1 MRVLIASDYYP
12 PFIGGAHRQTRL
24 LAHELAQRGH
34 DVAVATLWYAGAAAE
49 ELDDGIAVYRLRQL
63 RSAIAAL
70 ARRGQLHHPAF
81 PDPVTTWQ
89 FRRLIKAR
97 RPDVIHA
104 YGGIAFSAA
113 AANAGQPASL
123 VIAARDYGFNC
134 PTRTLVYRGSACPGP
149 ALTRCPGCSMRHYGV
164 AKGLVASSGLQIS
177 RPLLAR
183 RIHGLHSVSRYVEKT
198 MRRDVLGGRS
208 VRSVIVPSF
217 REDEPAV
224 ATLDESEI
232 LRRLDAIA
240 EPFML
245 FVGALRREK
254 GIDDLLAAH
263 ASLGKPIRLVL
274 IGTRESDTPA
284 QLPADVIVLENASLP
299 EILGAWDRAAF
310 GVFPSRL
317 PEPLGSVV
325 YEAMSRGRAVIGTR
339 PGGHEDMIT
348 DGEDGLLVPA
358 GDREAL
364 QNAIRL
370 LVEDEHVRRRLGEAA
385 RARAG
390 EFVARV
396 SVPRLEEF
404 LEEVV
409 GSRRN
414 V

>member
-1 MRVLIASDYYP
+1 
-12 PFIGGAHRQTRL
+12 
-24 LAHELAQRGH
+24 
-34 DVAVATLWYAGAAAE
+34 
-49 ELDDGIAVYRLRQL
+49 
-63 RSAIAAL
+63 
-70 ARRGQLHHPAF
+70 
-81 PDPVTTWQ
+81 
-89 FRRLIKAR
+89 
-97 RPDVIHA
+97 
-104 YGGIAFSAA
+104 
-113 AANAGQPASL
+113 
-123 VIAARDYGFNC
+123 
-134 PTRTLVYRGSACPGP
+134 
-149 ALTRCPGCSMRHYGV
+149 
-164 AKGLVASSGLQIS
+164 
-177 RPLLAR
+177 
-183 RIHGLHSVSRYVEKT
+183 
-198 MRRDVLGGRS
+198 
-208 VRSVIVPSF
+208 
-217 REDEPAV
+217 
-224 ATLDESEI
+224 
-232 LRRLDAIA
+232 
-240 EPFML
+240 ML

-263 ASLGKPIRLVL
+263 ASLGKPIPLVL

-358 GDREAL
+358 GDSEAL
-364 QNAIRL
+364 RAAIRR
-370 LVEDEHVRRRLGEAA
+370 LVEDERFATSTREAA
-385 RARAG
+385 RARAD

-409 GSRRN
+409 GSRRT

>member
-24 LAHELAQRGH
+24 LAHELAERGH

-49 ELDDGIAVYRLRQL
+49 ELDDGITVYRLRQV
-63 RSAIAAL
+63 RSVIAAL

-89 FRRLIKAR
+89 FRRLIRAR

-113 AANAGQPASL
+113 AANAGQRPSL

-134 PTRTLVYRGSACPGP
+134 PTRTLVYRGNVCPGP
-149 ALTRCPGCSMRHYGV
+149 ALTRCPACAARHFGV
-164 AKGLVASSGLQIS
+164 AKGLVAAGGLEIS

-183 RIHGLHSVSRYVEKT
+183 RIHGLHSVSRYVEET
-198 MRRDVLGGRS
+198 MHRDVLRGRP
-208 VRSVIVPSF
+208 VRSAIVPSF
-217 REDEPAV
+217 REDAPTV
-224 ATLDESEI
+224 ATSAESEI
-232 LRRLDAIA
+232 LQRLDAIA
-240 EPFML
+240 EPFIL

-254 GIDDLLAAH
+254 GIDDLVAAH
-263 ASLGKPIRLVL
+263 ALLEKRIPLVL
-274 IGTRESDTPA
+274 IGTRESDTPSH
-284 QLPADVIVLENASLP
+284 LPAGVTVLENASLP

-325 YEAMSRGRAVIGTR
+325 YEAMSRGKAVIGTH

-348 DGEDGLLVPA
+348 DGEDGLLIPA
-358 GDREAL
+358 GDSEAL
-364 QNAIRL
+364 RAAITR
-370 LVEDEHVRRRLGEAA
+370 LVEDEGFRRRLGEAA
-385 RARAG
+385 RARAD
-390 EFVARV
+390 EFVASV
-396 SVPRLEEF
+396 SVPQIEAF
-404 LEEVV
+404 LEAVV
-409 GSRRN
+409 GSRR
-414 V
+414 

>member
-1 MRVLIASDYYP
+1 MNSPR
-12 PFIGGAHRQTRL
+12 
-24 LAHELAQRGH
+24 AQCD

-89 FRRLIKAR
+89 FRRLIRAR
-97 RPDVIHA
+97 RPHVIHA

-113 AANAGQPASL
+113 AANVGQRTSL

-134 PTRTLVYRGSACPGP
+134 PTRTLVYRGNVCPGP
-149 ALTRCPGCSMRHYGV
+149 ALTRCPACSVRHYGV
-164 AKGLVASSGLQIS
+164 AKGLVAAGGLEIS

-183 RIHGLHSVSRYVEKT
+183 RIHGLHSVSRYVKHT
-198 MRRDVLGGRS
+198 MQRDVLRGRS

-217 REDEPAV
+217 REDSPTV
-224 ATLDESEI
+224 ATSAESAI
-232 LRRLDAIA
+232 LQRLDAIA

-254 GIDDLLAAH
+254 GIDDLIAAH
-263 ASLGKPIRLVL
+263 ASLDKRIPLVL

-284 QLPADVIVLENASLP
+284 RLPADVIVLENASLP
-299 EILGAWDRAAF
+299 EVLGAWDRAAF

-358 GDREAL
+358 GDAEAL
-364 QNAIRL
+364 RAAIRL
-370 LVEDEHVRRRLGEAA
+370 LVEDEGLRRRLGQAA
-385 RARAG
+385 RARAD

-409 GSRRN
+409 TSRR
-414 V
+414 